1 VDLTIEEILIS
12 MGTQTPQ
19 SDEAIQQ
26 FIQGVTNGTASDPQV
41 AAWLA
46 FAFARTLSM
55 SETIAL
61 TQAMTH
67 SGEVLHW
74 GEGAPLIDKHST
86 GGVGDKIS
94 LILAP
99 LWAELGL
106 RVPMISGRGLGH
118 TGGTLDKLEAIP
130 GFCVKHDTEKLRTV
144 LNTVGCF
151 INGQTSDLAPAD
163 QRLYALRDETA
174 TVASTP
180 LIVAS
185 ILSKKLAEGTEKL
198 ILDVKMGSGA
208 FMPDLSRAKEL
219 ARVLVTVANGAGLP
233 CQALITRMDRPL
245 GKTIGNGLE
254 VIEAIRV
261 LQGDGPQDLVDL
273 TVALAQHDDAAQV
286 LASGAA
292 WPRFCKMVEAQGG
305 NVDALKETNLLG
317 FSGTTTTSYHATQTG
332 VIQKLDALKFG
343 RAAVALGAGRTR
355 SGESVDHGVGFVIE
369 HEIGEA
375 IHKGDAIVR
384 IIHRDG
390 VGLERAK
397 ALINDAVQIGDATP
411 STSPI
416 VLAHIN

>member
-1 VDLTIEEILIS
+1 MESTIEEMLIR
-12 MGTQTPQ
+12 MGKQTPQ
-19 SDEAIQQ
+19 SDVDIQQ
-26 FIQGVTNGTASDPQV
+26 FVQGVTNGSISDPQI

-61 TQAMTH
+61 TQAMTY
-67 SGEVLHW
+67 SGDVLSW
-74 GEGAPLIDKHST
+74 GPGAPLIDKHST

-130 GFCVKHDTEKLRTV
+130 GFSVTHDTTNLRTI

-151 INGQTSDLAPAD
+151 INGQTSALAPAD

-174 TVASTP
+174 TVASVP

-198 ILDVKMGSGA
+198 ILDVKMGSGG
-208 FMPDLSRAKEL
+208 FMPDLPRAKKL
-219 ARVLVTVANGAGLP
+219 AQTLVTVAQGAGLA
-233 CQALITRMDRPL
+233 CQAMITRMDRPL
-245 GKTIGNGLE
+245 GLTIGNSLE
-254 VIEAIRV
+254 VLEAVQV
-261 LQGDGPQDLVDL
+261 LKGEGPKDLIDL

-305 NVDALKETNLLG
+305 DVKALTDMNLLG
-317 FSGTTTTSYHATQTG
+317 SSGTTETTYDATESG
-332 VIQKLDALKFG
+332 VIQRLDALKLG

-355 SGESVDHGVGFVIE
+355 SGEAVDHGVGLVMV
-369 HEIGEA
+369 HQVGDSV
-375 IHKGDAIVR
+375 HKGDPIVR
-384 IIHRDG
+384 IIHRNDL
-390 VGLERAK
+390 GLDRAK
-397 ALINDAVQIGDATP
+397 SLIDDALHLGKAKP
-411 STSPI
+411 SGVPI
-416 VLAHIN
+416 ILDHIN